1 MFVRSSRYPTIES
14 LESRRLLSAVAS
26 AAINPAGLT
35 PQQVRSAYGFSQI
48 EFTNAKG
55 KQVLGNGAGQTI
67 AVVVAYRDPGIA
79 KDLKF
84 FDAQYGLPNQAA
96 KGGFA
101 LTIVSPNGRPAVNA
115 DWAQETALDVEWA
128 HAIAPAARIVLVEVK
143 SDSPQ
148 DLFAG
153 VDYARHRRGVTVVSM
168 SWGWDGTP
176 VGVDYPNYLSTPVN
190 HVGAV
195 GKGDGVTFVEA
206 GSDDGAPNAF
216 PDASV
221 NVVSVGGTTLTLNGA
236 TYVSETA
243 LAASASSD
251 TVAYDADPNTGFAVY
266 DSMPDNGVQGWQIA
280 GGTSAG
286 APQWAALFAIADQ
299 GRALAGK
306 HSLDGASQS
315 LPILNS
321 LPAEDFHVIIGADAG
336 AGRGSPFADQV
347 IAGLV
352 ASD

>member
-1 MFVRSSRYPTIES
+1 M
-14 LESRRLLSAVAS
+14 LSAVAN

-35 PQQVRSAYGFSQI
+35 PQQVRNAYGFSQI

-101 LTIVSPNGRPAVNA
+101 LTTVAPNGRPAVNA
-115 DWAQETALDVEWA
+115 DWCKETALDVEWT
-128 HAIAPAARIVLVEVK
+128 
-143 SDSPQ
+143 
-148 DLFAG
+148 
-153 VDYARHRRGVTVVSM
+153 ARHRPGGENRSRRGEIRFPTGLVCRRRLRPPSPRRDGRLDELGMGWHAGWRRLSELSSRRPSITSAPSAKGTASPLSRPAATTVR
-168 SWGWDGTP
+168 
-176 VGVDYPNYLSTPVN
+176 
-190 HVGAV
+190 
-195 GKGDGVTFVEA
+195 
-206 GSDDGAPNAF
+206 PNAF

-221 NVVSVGGTTLTLNGA
+221 NVVSVGGTTLTLNGS

-286 APQWAALFAIADQ
+286 APQWAGLFAIADQ

-306 HSLDGASQS
+306 HSLDGAGQS

-336 AGRGSPFADQV
+336 TGRGSPSP
-347 IAGLV
+347 IK
-352 ASD
+352 